1 MQTTRIAIVGAGL
14 SGLYAAWLLERR
26 GFRDYVLLEA
36 RDALGGRIVS
46 VTASGKPATADV
58 IDRFD
63 LGPTWFWPGYQR
75 ELHQLIDVLGL
86 EQFEQ
91 FESGDMMLERSPD
104 EPPTRTCGYVNSPP
118 SMRLIGGMGA
128 LTDALHRAL
137 DPVRIITG
145 QCVRQL
151 RSADAHVELDSE
163 DAAGRVT
170 TWRVEHVLL
179 AVPPRLAEDRME
191 FTPAL
196 PQALAQQWRATPTWM
211 ATHAKYIA
219 IYDTPFWREQGLS
232 GEARSARG
240 PLGEIHDASMPGG
253 SAALFGFFGVPA
265 RVRKNVPEDVL
276 RTHCRAQ
283 LARLFGPQAATP
295 RAELIRDWAQDPYT
309 ASAADLDATDNHA
322 ASPAA
327 TAASGPWHGRLTGIA
342 SEWSP
347 QFPGYVAGAIEAADL
362 GVQPLSSLAAPT
374 TPGDI
379 RSADPFALKT

>member
-1 MQTTRIAIVGAGL
+1 MQSARIAIVGAGL

-26 GFRDYVLLEA
+26 GIRDYVLLEA
-36 RDALGGRIVS
+36 RDTLGGRIAS
-46 VTASGKPATADV
+46 FTASGQAATADA

-75 ELHQLIDVLGL
+75 ELDQLVNAQGL

-91 FESGDMMLERSPD
+91 FETGDMLVERSSD
-104 EPPTRTCGYVNSPP
+104 EPPTRTRGYVSSPA
-118 SMRLIGGMGA
+118 SVRLIGGMGA
-128 LTDALHRAL
+128 LIDALHRAL
-137 DPVRIITG
+137 DPARILTG
-145 QCVRQL
+145 QTVRHL
-151 RSADAHVELDSE
+151 RSAEPHVELASE

-179 AVPPRLAEDRME
+179 ALPPRLAEDRIE

-196 PQALAQQWRATPTWM
+196 PQALARQWRGTATWM
-211 ATHAKYIA
+211 APQAKYIA
-219 IYDTPFWREQGLS
+219 IYDNPFWREQGLS

-265 RVRKNVPEDVL
+265 RVRKNVREDVL

-283 LARLFGPQAATP
+283 FARLFGPEAATP
-295 RAELIRDWAQDPYT
+295 RAEVIKDWALDPCT
-309 ASAADLDATDNHA
+309 ATSADVDAEAHQGEP
-322 ASPAA
+322 PAA
-327 TAASGPWHGRLTGIA
+327 MAESGPWHGRMTGIA

-347 QFPGYVAGAIEAADL
+347 QFPGYVAGAIEAAGL
-362 GVQPLSSLAAPT
+362 GVQAVSGAVRL
-374 TPGDI
+374 TP
-379 RSADPFALKT
+379 R